1 MENLLATPVRPVEVM
16 VGKIVPY
23 IIVGYIQVSIILL
36 LARWLFGAD
45 GGQHRAALG
54 CADRVYRR

>member
-36 LARWLFGAD
+36 LARWLFGC
-45 GGQHRAALG
+45 RWWAASCCSRL
-54 CADRVYRR
+54 C